1 MRDRSVRMR
10 VLDDGRLE
18 IVDPDLETLALI
30 RALDPTYRVRR
41 APLEGF
47 IRPRLL
53 GARERG
59 SGVALEELQRVP
71 TDRLWAAHDAGRR
84 SGSAPST
91 VREGR
96 HGGVAADGE
105 ATLLD
110 VACELA
116 VRLSRRCS
124 LCAHRCGVDRAVGE
138 RGRCRLGPDA
148 FVYEA
153 YTHIAEEAPIN
164 PALNISL
171 RGCGMRCRSCQQFRA
186 LGPHRRPDERLEPA
200 VWARLD
206 LAGARSLTFV
216 GGNPTE
222 SLPAVLAFLRAAP
235 VGLTLPIGWNCS
247 GFDAVEAIRLLDGL
261 CDFYIPDFKFG
272 SDECAERL
280 AGAPGYVRNAEAV
293 VAEMCRQGVP
303 VFVRILVLPGHVE
316 CCHVPALERLTP
328 LRGRLRLNVLGQYA
342 PDFLI
347 READG
352 PLAGRVRAGE
362 VAAVR
367 DAAAIRG
374 FTFVDHKEVTP

>member
-1 MRDRSVRMR
+1 MR

-30 RALDPTYRVRR
+30 RTLDPAYRVRR
-41 APLEGF
+41 APLECF
-47 IRPRLL
+47 TRPRLL
-53 GARERG
+53 GSRERG
-59 SGVALEELQRVP
+59 SGVAIAELQELA
-71 TDRLWAAHDAGRR
+71 TEALWAAHDAARAPGSDLDAGLHNGHRR
-84 SGSAPST
+84 
-91 VREGR
+91 
-96 HGGVAADGE
+96 VARDGE
-105 ATLLD
+105 ATVLD

-124 LCAHRCGVDRAVGE
+124 LCAHRCGVDRASGE
-138 RGRCRLGPDA
+138 LGRCRLGPEA

-153 YTHIAEEAPIN
+153 YTHIAEEPPIN

-186 LGPHRRPDERLEPA
+186 LGPRGRPQERLEPA
-200 VWARLD
+200 FWERLD
-206 LAGARSLTFV
+206 LGGARSLTFV

-222 SLPAVLAFLRAAP
+222 NLPAVLSFLRAAP
-235 VGLTLPIGWNCS
+235 SGLHLPVGWNCS
-247 GFDAVEAIRLLDGL
+247 GFDAVEAIRLLDGV
-261 CDFYIPDFKFG
+261 CDFYVPDFKFG
-272 SDECAERL
+272 NDDCAERL
-280 AGAPGYVRNAEAV
+280 AGAPGYLHNAEAV

-362 VAAVR
+362 VAAVN
-367 DAAAIRG
+367 DAAVTRG
-374 FTFVDHKEVTP
+374 FTFVDDKEVTP